1 MTSIKRCTSAEQAGW
16 LALRMALW
24 PAERHEHPEEMR
36 ERCAQTGRYAQFLAY
51 SGLGEPQAL
60 VEIAMR
66 SDDVNGAHSSPPGFL
81 EGRLVASMRLDSKKW
96 SIWSASESPA
106 TSKFVIKKTGKTCV

>member
-24 PAERHEHPEEMR
+24 PVERHEHLDEMR
-36 ERCAQTGRYAQFLAY
+36 ELCAQTGRYAQFLAY

-60 VEIAMR
+60 VEIALR
-66 SDDVNGAHSSPPGFL
+66 SDDVHGADSSPPGFL
-81 EGRLVASMRLDSKKW
+81 EGRLVY
-96 SIWSASESPA
+96 
-106 TSKFVIKKTGKTCV
+106 